1 MEKYKTLIYKFLL
14 LAGIIFC
21 FNFIYTKFFF
31 EKDLQK
37 HSPIINSIRKVTD
50 EKNEIIYLGESSN
63 TTFRED
69 DVDKRS
75 ISDMISDYYPSRKF
89 GNINKEASHAGI
101 YYTFLEAIPEN
112 SNVKTVIVT
121 LNLRSFDASW
131 IYSDLETALQKSLV
145 LIKDHPPLFNRLM
158 LSFKGYD
165 IKSDAEREVQFKKS
179 WTESKLTFEHPFPY
193 DNVTDWDF
201 AMAEKGILNEDG
213 SKNSEATVLACHYI
227 KTYAFQIDTIQNPRI
242 KDFDNI
248 VALAKKRNW
257 NLVFNLMAENVD
269 KAESL
274 VGNELVSFIKQNR
287 DLLVSRYSKKGVTI
301 VDNLTLIGNDEF
313 VDQNW
318 TTEHYSE
325 FGRRLIAKNV
335 SDSLKK
341 FYPNDYKDY
350 VSANNKISS
359 FYNDCEGEIV
369 WGQMQTLT
377 DEIAYSGKMSSK
389 TGQKQDFSISLDYS
403 IRNLPDTLKSL
414 SISFQKFQ
422 REINNDAKIVI
433 QISGSR
439 FKYQWNGFIVND
451 IAKSLNKWEEVK
463 LNFPLPDDF
472 YNASVIKIYVFNPTN
487 LLMYVDDMKVD
498 FEK

>member
-1 MEKYKTLIYKFLL
+1 M
-14 LAGIIFC
+14 
-21 FNFIYTKFFF
+21 
-31 EKDLQK
+31 
-37 HSPIINSIRKVTD
+37 
-50 EKNEIIYLGESSN
+50 
-63 TTFRED
+63 
-69 DVDKRS
+69 
-75 ISDMISDYYPSRKF
+75 
-89 GNINKEASHAGI
+89 
-101 YYTFLEAIPEN
+101 
-112 SNVKTVIVT
+112 
-121 LNLRSFDASW
+121 
-131 IYSDLETALQKSLV
+131 
-145 LIKDHPPLFNRLM
+145 
-158 LSFKGYD
+158 
-165 IKSDAEREVQFKKS
+165 
-179 WTESKLTFEHPFPY
+179 
-193 DNVTDWDF
+193 
-201 AMAEKGILNEDG
+201 
-213 SKNSEATVLACHYI
+213 
-227 KTYAFQIDTIQNPRI
+227 
-242 KDFDNI
+242 
-248 VALAKKRNW
+248 
-257 NLVFNLMAENVD
+257 
-269 KAESL
+269 
-274 VGNELVSFIKQNR
+274 
-287 DLLVSRYSKKGVTI
+287 SRYSKKGVTI

-341 FYPNDYKDY
+341 FYPKDYKDY
-350 VSANNKISS
+350 VSANKKISS

-403 IRNLPDTLKSL
+403 IRNLPDSLKSI